1 MKSTKVR
8 QPVFAGNWYP
18 ANASDCER
26 EIRGFLEEGQ
36 SLTSPDRNLVAGIVP
51 HAGWYF
57 SGSIACNVIHCLK
70 GDAPPDAI
78 VVFGMHLHPDSA
90 CYMMAEGAWETPFG
104 EIEVEEQLAAE
115 LTRKFSFKIET
126 PQNFNQDNTIE
137 LQLPFIK
144 YFFEDA
150 KILAMGVP
158 PNKSSLDIG
167 RELAAISGQMGL
179 TIKVIGS
186 TDLTHYGSNYGFV
199 SKGSGKQA
207 VDWVRNENDRR
218 VIDAMLGLDS
228 EKVIAEARASQNACC
243 AGAAA
248 TAIETAKQLGADH
261 ADELVYA
268 TSYDKSPGDSFVGYV
283 GIVL

>member
-1 MKSTKVR
+1 MKSAKVR
-8 QPVFAGNWYP
+8 RPAFAGSWYP
-18 ANASDCER
+18 AKASDCEK
-26 EIRGFLEEGQ
+26 EIKGFLKEGQ
-36 SLTSPDRNLVAGIVP
+36 SFTPPDRKLVAGIVP

-70 GDAPPDAI
+70 EDPPPDAI

-90 CYMMAEGAWETPFG
+90 CYMMAEGAWGTPFG
-104 EIEVEEQLAAE
+104 EIRVEEQLAAE

-158 PNKSSLDIG
+158 PTKSSLDIG
-167 RELAAISGQMGL
+167 RAVAAISGQMGL

-199 SKGSGKQA
+199 TQGSGKQA
-207 VDWVRNENDRR
+207 VDWVRNQNDRR
-218 VIDAMLGLDS
+218 IIDAMLGLKPED
-228 EKVIAEARASQNACC
+228 VMAEARASQNACC

-248 TAIETAKQLGADH
+248 TAIETAKHLGADR
-261 ADELVYA
+261 ADEIVYA

-283 GIVL
+283 GIVF

>member
-1 MKSTKVR
+1 MKSAKIR
-8 QPVFAGNWYP
+8 RPAFAGSWYP
-18 ANASDCER
+18 AKASDCEK
-26 EIRGFLEEGQ
+26 EIKGFLKEGQ
-36 SLTSPDRNLVAGIVP
+36 SFTPPDRKLVAGIVP
-51 HAGWYF
+51 HAGWYY

-70 GDAPPDAI
+70 EDPPPDAI
-78 VVFGMHLHPDSA
+78 VLFGMHLHPDSA
-90 CYMMAEGAWETPFG
+90 CYMMDEGAWETPFG
-104 EIEVEEQLAAE
+104 EIRVEEQLAAE
-115 LTRKFSFKIET
+115 LTRKISFKIET

-158 PNKSSLDIG
+158 PTKSSLDIG
-167 RELAAISGQMGL
+167 RAVAAISRQMGL
-179 TIKVIGS
+179 AIKVIGS

-207 VDWVRNENDRR
+207 VDWVRNQNDRR

-283 GIVL
+283 GILI

>member
-1 MKSTKVR
+1 MKSAKVR
-8 QPVFAGNWYP
+8 QPVFAGSWYP
-18 ANASDCER
+18 AKASDCER
-26 EIRGFLEEGQ
+26 EIKGFLEEGQ
-36 SLTSPDRNLVAGIVP
+36 NLAPPDRELVAGIVP

-78 VVFGMHLHPDSA
+78 VVFGMHLHPESS

-104 EIEVEEQLAAE
+104 EIMVEEKLAAE
-115 LTRKFSFKIET
+115 LTRKFSFTIET
-126 PQNFNQDNTIE
+126 PQNFTQDNTIE

-167 RELAAISGQMGL
+167 RAVATISRQLGL

-207 VDWVRNENDRR
+207 VDWVRHENDRR
-218 VIDAMLGLDS
+218 VIDAMLGLDP
-228 EKVIAEARASQNACC
+228 ENVITEARASQNACC

-248 TAIETAKQLGADH
+248 TAIETAKHLGADH
-261 ADELVYA
+261 AHELAYA

-283 GIVL
+283 GIVF

>member
-1 MKSTKVR
+1 MKSAKVR
-8 QPVFAGNWYP
+8 RPVFAGSWYP
-18 ANASDCER
+18 AKASDCES
-26 EIRGFLEEGQ
+26 EIKGFLKEGQ
-36 SLTSPDRNLVAGIVP
+36 GFTPPDRKLVAGIVP

-78 VVFGMHLHPDSA
+78 VVFGMHLHSDSA
-90 CYMMAEGAWETPFG
+90 CYMMAEGSWETPFG
-104 EIEVEEQLAAE
+104 EILVEEKLAAE

-167 RELAAISGQMGL
+167 RAVASISGQMGL

-248 TAIETAKQLGADH
+248 TAIETAKNLGADH
-261 ADELVYA
+261 ADELAYA

-283 GIVL
+283 GIVM